1 MKTIREDLDELME
14 DLKKIKIETIK
25 MKKQL
30 DKQKTREI
38 LLGICLFLSFLLIF
52 ILFLM

>member
-14 DLKKIKIETIK
+14 DLRKIKIENIK
-25 MKKQL
+25 MKEQL

-38 LLGICLFLSFLLIF
+38 LLGGCLFFSFLLIF